1 MPTVGVA
8 SPQDPS
14 VPPTLDDCA
23 QLVAGHRAVSSWFD
37 IGLALGVDQSS
48 LEAIRE
54 KHEAVELDDTA
65 CSEMLS
71 LWLSSAKDADGDE
84 GLPRTMDMVLQ
95 ALEEVMKEENVNGE
109 DIRGEEDGR

>member
-1 MPTVGVA
+1 MPNVGVT

-23 QLVAGHRAVSSWFD
+23 HLVAGHRAISSWFD

-48 LEAIRE
+48 LEAIHE
-54 KHEAVELDDTA
+54 KNMAVELNDTS

-71 LWLSSAKDADGDE
+71 LWLSSAKNADGDE
-84 GLPRTMDMVLQ
+84 VLPRTMDMVVQ
-95 ALEEVMKEENVNGE
+95 ALDKVMKEGNVNGE
-109 DIRGEEDGR
+109 DIGEEDGR